1 LIISFYSGNLT
12 FEEGIML
19 DLVKRYFTKDNGSSP
34 ASKGHEDTRRIIIAT
49 CALLLEIAA
58 IDGEFSADEQD
69 VILSILKNEY
79 KMSDNEAAS
88 LMDTAQAQREG
99 SIDLW
104 RFTNLINQNYSE
116 EDRIRVIELVWKVIY
131 ADGRLDGHED
141 HLVHGLAN
149 LLRLSHSQ
157 LIKAKLT
164 VKET

>member
-1 LIISFYSGNLT
+1 MERT
-12 FEEGIML
+12 ML
-19 DLVKRYFTKDNGSSP
+19 DLVKRYFLKNNENSP
-34 ASKGHEDTRRIIIAT
+34 ASTGLEDRRRIMVAT

-58 IDGEFSADEQD
+58 IDGEFSDDEQKI
-69 VILSILKNEY
+69 ILSILKNDY
-79 KMSDNEAAS
+79 MMSENEAAS
-88 LMDTAQAQREG
+88 LLDTAQAQREG

-116 EDRIRVIELVWKVIY
+116 EERIRVIELVWKVIY

-157 LIKAKLT
+157 LIGAKLRIKGT
-164 VKET
+164 